1 VPAARIK
8 SPFQVVQRTLD
19 VAWAAAFEERARAA
33 DFVIRVPV
41 DLGILEFSETR
52 RIAMKGERAARASL
66 EALKKAV
73 GAC

>member
-1 VPAARIK
+1 
-8 SPFQVVQRTLD
+8 
-19 VAWAAAFEERARAA
+19 ERARAA

-66 EALKKAV
+66 EALKEAI
-73 GAC
+73 GACEGAVPGEDRPS